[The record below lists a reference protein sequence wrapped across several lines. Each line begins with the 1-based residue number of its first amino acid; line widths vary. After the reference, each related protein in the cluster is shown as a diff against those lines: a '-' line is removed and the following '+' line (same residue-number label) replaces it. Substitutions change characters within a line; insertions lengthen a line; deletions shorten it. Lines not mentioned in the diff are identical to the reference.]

1 MLNFYKTDSGIVR
14 EKDAIDAGVWVQL
27 ISPTHEECLK
37 VATEMNADVADVEAA
52 LDIEE
57 GSRIQL
63 EDNYTLII
71 VDVPVVRTEDDA
83 QNYTTIP
90 LGMILTREN
99 IVTICSEQT
108 LVFAPFLNG
117 QIRNFS
123 TEETLRF
130 VFQILYR
137 VATLY
142 QYDLR
147 MIDRRRHNIEERIEG
162 KTGNEDL
169 LMLYGLDT
177 TLVYFTTSLQANRTV
192 IDKLRRYK
200 RFEQTDEDQELLE
213 DVIVEN
219 AQAVEMCSVYLNIVN
234 GTRELMSS
242 VINNRLSNTMKLL
255 TSVTIV
261 LAIPTMISGLYGM
274 NVNTEWVPLASTQ
287 FGFAIICLI
296 ILVVCAITVWF
307 LHKKD
312 MLM

>member
-27 ISPTHEECLK
+27 IAPTHEECLK

-71 VDVPVVRTEDDA
+71 VDVPVVRTEGDA

>member
-1 MLNFYKTDSGIVR
+1 MLNLYKTDSGIVR

-27 ISPTHEECLK
+27 IAPTHEECLK

>member
-1 MLNFYKTDSGIVR
+1 MLTFYKTDGGIVR
-14 EKDAIDAGVWVQL
+14 EKDALEPGVWVQL
-27 ISPTHEECLK
+27 IAPTHEECER
-37 VATEMNADVADVEAA
+37 VALEMNADVADVEAA

-71 VDVPVVRTEDDA
+71 VDVPVVRTEDDS

-90 LGMILTREN
+90 LGMILTRQN

-108 LVFAPFLNG
+108 LVFAPFLNS
-117 QIRNFS
+117 QTRKFS

-162 KTGNEDL
+162 KTGNADL

-274 NVNTEWVPLASTQ
+274 NVNEEWVPFANTQ

-296 ILVVCAITVWF
+296 ILIVCAITVWF

-312 MLM
+312 MLL

>member
-1 MLNFYKTDSGIVR
+1 MINFYKTDSGIVR

-27 ISPTHEECLK
+27 IAPTHEECLK

>member
-1 MLNFYKTDSGIVR
+1 
-14 EKDAIDAGVWVQL
+14 
-27 ISPTHEECLK
+27 
-37 VATEMNADVADVEAA
+37 
-52 LDIEE
+52 
-57 GSRIQL
+57 
-63 EDNYTLII
+63 
-71 VDVPVVRTEDDA
+71 
-83 QNYTTIP
+83 
-90 LGMILTREN
+90 
-99 IVTICSEQT
+99 
-108 LVFAPFLNG
+108 
-117 QIRNFS
+117 
-123 TEETLRF
+123 
-130 VFQILYR
+130 
-137 VATLY
+137 
-142 QYDLR
+142 
-147 MIDRRRHNIEERIEG
+147 
-162 KTGNEDL
+162 
-169 LMLYGLDT
+169 MLYGLDT

>member
-1 MLNFYKTDSGIVR
+1 MLNLYKTDSGIVR

>member
-1 MLNFYKTDSGIVR
+1 MEYGIVR

-27 ISPTHEECLK
+27 IAPTHEECLK

>member
-1 MLNFYKTDSGIVR
+1 MLTYYETDGGIAR
-14 EKDAIDAGVWVQL
+14 EKDEMGPGVWVHL
-27 ISPTHEECLK
+27 VAPTHEECEE
-37 VATEMNADVADVEAA
+37 VAAALDADVADVEAP

-71 VDVPVVRTEDDA
+71 VDVPVVRTDNDT
-83 QNYTTIP
+83 NTYTTIP
-90 LGMILTREN
+90 LGMILTRQN

-108 LVFAPFLNG
+108 LVFAPFLAG
-117 QIRNFS
+117 RFRNFS
-123 TEETLRF
+123 TGETLRF

-137 VATLY
+137 ICSLY

-147 MIDRRRHNIEERIEG
+147 MIDKRRRAVEERVEE

-169 LMLYGLDT
+169 LMLYSLDT
-177 TLVYFTTSLQANRTV
+177 TLVYFTTSLQANGTV

-200 RFEQTDEDQELLE
+200 RFDQTEEDSELLE
-213 DVIVEN
+213 DVSVEN
-219 AQAVEMCSVYLNIVN
+219 AQAMEMCSVYLDIVN
-234 GTRELMSS
+234 STRELMST
-242 VINNRLSNTMKLL
+242 VINNRLSNTMKIL

-274 NVNTEWVPLASTQ
+274 NVNQGGMPFSAAPY
-287 FGFAIICLI
+287 GFALICAVIVL
-296 ILVVCAITVWF
+296 VCALAVVI

-312 MLM
+312 MFL

>member
-27 ISPTHEECLK
+27 IAPTHEECLK

>member
-27 ISPTHEECLK
+27 IAPTHEECLK

-108 LVFAPFLNG
+108 LVFAPFLNS

>member
-27 ISPTHEECLK
+27 IAPTHEECLK

-71 VDVPVVRTEDDA
+71 VDVSVVRTEDDA

>member
-1 MLNFYKTDSGIVR
+1 MLTYYETDGGIAR
-14 EKDAIDAGVWVQL
+14 EKDEMGPGVWVQL
-27 ISPTHEECLK
+27 VAPTHEECLE
-37 VATEMNADVADVEAA
+37 VAEALNADVSDVEAP

-71 VDVPVVRTEDDA
+71 VDVPVVRTDHDTN
-83 QNYTTIP
+83 NYTTIP
-90 LGMILTREN
+90 LGMILTRQN

-117 QIRNFS
+117 RFRNFS
-123 TEETLRF
+123 TSETLRF

-137 VATLY
+137 ICSLY

-147 MIDRRRHNIEERIEG
+147 MIDKRRRAIEERVEE

-169 LMLYGLDT
+169 LMLYSLDT
-177 TLVYFTTSLQANRTV
+177 TLVYFTTSLQANGTV

-200 RFEQTDEDQELLE
+200 RFDQTEDDRELLD
-213 DVIVEN
+213 DVAVEN
-219 AQAVEMCSVYLNIVN
+219 AQAVEMCSVYLDIVN
-234 GTRELMSS
+234 STRELMST
-242 VINNRLSNTMKLL
+242 VINNRLSTTMKFL

-274 NVNTEWVPLASTQ
+274 NVDQAGMPFSTVPY
-287 FGFAIICLI
+287 GFALICAVIVLVSALAVLI
-296 ILVVCAITVWF
+296 

-312 MLM
+312 MFL